1 MRKDG
6 MTNEQAKRADILAR
20 IDELDRMQEATDDEK
35 TKEMIAERK
44 KALREA
50 LDSI

>member
-1 MRKDG
+1 MRKDA

-20 IDELDRMQEATDDEK
+20 IDELNRLEELTDDSK